1 MEQQQRAATNGFDTE
16 ALRSYLETI
25 DQADDD
31 LLALKSQHMLGCKAP
46 RSRIKEAMAA
56 AREAGLP
63 MTSFRAVVAA
73 HRAERKVAA
82 RLAELEQDDLD
93 QFEQMQAALGAYAD
107 TPLGQAALNRVKG
120 RDGDLDSLR

>member
-1 MEQQQRAATNGFDTE
+1 MAQQQTNGFDAE
-16 ALRSYLETI
+16 ALQSCLAAI

-31 LLALKSQHMLGCKAP
+31 LLQLKSEHMSACTAP
-46 RSRIKEAMAA
+46 RAKIKETMKA
-56 AREAGLP
+56 AREAGLAMP
-63 MTSFRAVVAA
+63 AFRAVVAA

-82 RLAELEQDDLD
+82 RLEELEADDRD
-93 QFEQMQAALGAYAD
+93 QFEEMQRALGAFGD